1 MIKVMPYDLGIVLQ
15 EATNVKHAALS
26 RVEGLQNKCDALR
39 EEREL
44 LFKMTILRKRILDN
58 LEDSVTT
65 WGSAI
70 DEAKE
75 DVTEVEEEYKVV
87 VDSMFEY
94 TSSLVSAENE
104 YEACIIKVDTIIQF
118 MREQNDDAI

>member
-1 MIKVMPYDLGIVLQ
+1 MIKVMPYDLGTVLQ
-15 EATNVKHAALS
+15 EATNAKHAALS

-39 EEREL
+39 EERDL
-44 LFKMTILRKRILDN
+44 LLQMTILRKRITEN
-58 LEDSVTT
+58 LEQSVTT

-70 DEAKE
+70 DDAQE
-75 DVTEVEEEYKVV
+75 EVIEVGDQLKVV
-87 VDSMFEY
+87 LDSMFEY